1 MIFSNLAGTTNNQ
14 FKVNGDGTGQI
25 LSNNAYDLFW
35 ACPDP
40 ITGAKNPNVRLLPM
54 NADLDEYRLFPHMGQ
69 WYSTMETT
77 ATIKNLPTG
86 VTAEFTLLILT
97 NSGNWDG
104 YLRQEIVTNDGVKFE
119 RRFNGFQTPS
129 WSAWK
134 QAAYKSDISA
144 LHSVAR
150 SGDYND
156 LINKPNSS
164 SGPTLETGIFTLESS
179 GAYIDNNSSS
189 LAYVKYGNV
198 VQLDITVDIYPNAN
212 APSSGLLL
220 SGWPF
225 FPKETTS
232 GVISDNTGVVTT
244 ANGTK
249 QILFSTY
256 FFYSIGS
263 LLPIL
268 YCIDNNN
275 FYSTPI
281 TDKVTQSVR
290 LNGTILYLTK

>member
-40 ITGAKNPNVRLLPM
+40 ITGAKNPNVRLLPN

-77 ATIKNLPTG
+77 ATIENLPDG

-134 QAAYKSDISA
+134 QVAYKSDIPTMETGAFIPSPYKPEYYSFTSTGNCTYRKIQNIINIIYNIN
-144 LHSVAR
+144 LSVIKDGGAISFR
-150 SGDYND
+150 GLPYNVGDWSSVTGRANVVGLLNTKLTVAIPKTNYWTGEIDFRFQSLGDNNLLD
-156 LINKPNSS
+156 MLELSS
-164 SGPTLETGIFTLESS
+164 SNILEHGGSRRLFI
-179 GAYIDNNSSS
+179 
-189 LAYVKYGNV
+189 
-198 VQLDITVDIYPNAN
+198 Q
-212 APSSGLLL
+212 
-220 SGWPF
+220 GW
-225 FPKETTS
+225 
-232 GVISDNTGVVTT
+232 
-244 ANGTK
+244 A
-249 QILFSTY
+249 TY
-256 FFYSIGS
+256 LI
-263 LLPIL
+263 
-268 YCIDNNN
+268 
-275 FYSTPI
+275 
-281 TDKVTQSVR
+281 
-290 LNGTILYLTK
+290 

>member
-40 ITGAKNPNVRLLPM
+40 ITGAKNPNVRLLPN

-77 ATIKNLPTG
+77 ATIENLPDG

-134 QAAYKSDISA
+134 QVAYISDFPIKKGTFTLTSLDTEAYTVRMLGKNVYLKIDNYCIMNVDFYVTMIDGSKLNNLLQITGLPYHYNGPGGA
-144 LHSVAR
+144 LF
-150 SGDYND
+150 GM
-156 LINKPNSS
+156 LIPYGQFSESRALTFFAQSS
-164 SGPTLETGIFTLESS
+164 SGTYASPGFNIATSEYDSSQKRMVVNLFT
-179 GAYIDNNSSS
+179 SS
-189 LAYVKYGNV
+189 L
-198 VQLDITVDIYPNAN
+198 IPR
-212 APSSGLLL
+212 
-220 SGWPF
+220 
-225 FPKETTS
+225 
-232 GVISDNTGVVTT
+232 
-244 ANGTK
+244 NGE
-249 QILFSTY
+249 
-256 FFYSIGS
+256 
-263 LLPIL
+263 
-268 YCIDNNN
+268 
-275 FYSTPI
+275 
-281 TDKVTQSVR
+281 VR
-290 LNGTILYLTK
+290 FRGTIIMNISTE

>member
-40 ITGAKNPNVRLLPM
+40 ITGAKNPNVRLLPN

-77 ATIKNLPTG
+77 ATIENLPDG

-134 QAAYKSDISA
+134 QAAYTPEMGRFMLVPYDATIGN
-144 LHSVAR
+144 
-150 SGDYND
+150 SGDITGVRFTMQRNRYYIVSNIVFMFVFFRID
-156 LINKPNSS
+156 RLSS
-164 SGPTLETGIFTLESS
+164 SSITGPLGFKGTPVSIEHGVEIFGTLNMTGNINNINGAPITFYPTQPYGSMATLDSFSVICGYNASS
-179 GAYIDNNSSS
+179 DKTL
-189 LAYVKYGNV
+189 LAKSYLYVDDLSPGTSVNV
-198 VQLDITVDIYPNAN
+198 VGSMTIYR
-212 APSSGLLL
+212 
-220 SGWPF
+220 
-225 FPKETTS
+225 E
-232 GVISDNTGVVTT
+232 
-244 ANGTK
+244 
-249 QILFSTY
+249 
-256 FFYSIGS
+256 
-263 LLPIL
+263 
-268 YCIDNNN
+268 
-275 FYSTPI
+275 
-281 TDKVTQSVR
+281 
-290 LNGTILYLTK
+290 